1 MHVEDCQKK
10 TPAPSVC
17 NGVFLTRRPGVCGYD
32 QIFLAGGAPGIGESR
47 GLCLKRSGEWKG
59 PPTRQGEGESPN
71 PEIAGYKYV
80 GSVGTS
86 EN

>member
-1 MHVEDCQKK
+1 M
-10 TPAPSVC
+10 
-17 NGVFLTRRPGVCGYD
+17 CGYD

-47 GLCLKRSGEWKG
+47 GPCLKRPGEWKG
-59 PPTRQGEGESPN
+59 PPTCQGEGESPN
-71 PEIAGYKYV
+71 PEIAGYKCV